1 MLLFSVLG
9 ERGKFMTR
17 RELRE
22 NTFKLVFMNEFYDTD
37 ALKTAIDAYKE
48 LLSASEEEQA
58 ASDNQIAIYMDSAEL
73 KELPEKE
80 KKRIV
85 NRVSEVLSKLEEVDA
100 LINRFAKGWQTKRMA
115 KVDLSLLRLAV
126 FEMKFDDS
134 VPAGVAINEAVELA
148 KVYGGDTSA
157 SFINGILGK
166 IARSDS

>member
-37 ALKTAIDAYKE
+37 ALKSALDEYMKE
-48 LLSASEEEQA
+48 LTATDRDQA
-58 ASDNQIAIYMDSAEL
+58 ESDNQIAVYMDSAEL
-73 KELPEKE
+73 KELPVKE